1 MNTEDDEFDRI
12 EREQEMRK
20 GQPYICESDAI
31 KAAVLIEREE
41 CARLAEKQLNWGTAL
56 AIRARND
63 TSSKRVDITE
73 EHKHDN

>member
-20 GQPYICESDAI
+20 GQPYHWEADAI

-41 CARLAEKQLNWGTAL
+41 CARLAEKQLNWGTAV